1 MKNFEPARSAAPALG
16 CLRRRS
22 ALSNTGILRDGSLWR
37 PRNADRPDSALAA
50 PFRRHPAWLS
60 SARGAPHLASR
71 ATARPAGDP
80 AANADSGSVPT
91 PETAS
96 GRSYLHENR
105 TTSSRR
111 SIERIIRNC
120 LDGGQTMC
128 RRRPR
133 HRPYVASSRE
143 KTPTRRKRSP
153 REQGQTLNAEL
164 LHQSDLRPTHCDPSP
179 KETHRPNE
187 DSTFATHQPD
197 EGHRMANPS
206 NLPNDSRTSSIED
219 SSNGKTSALKYTL
232 TAAH

>member
-22 ALSNTGILRDGSLWR
+22 ALLNTGILRDGSLWR
-37 PRNADRPDSALAA
+37 PRKADRPDSARGR

-71 ATARPAGDP
+71 ATARPAGAP

-111 SIERIIRNC
+111 SSHRAHHQKLSRWGASHVSAIADAPALRHQFPRKDPHSVHVITSRARADPERRA
-120 LDGGQTMC
+120 
-128 RRRPR
+128 
-133 HRPYVASSRE
+133 ASPVGP
-143 KTPTRRKRSP
+143 PT
-153 REQGQTLNAEL
+153 
-164 LHQSDLRPTHCDPSP
+164 
-179 KETHRPNE
+179 
-187 DSTFATHQPD
+187 
-197 EGHRMANPS
+197 NP
-206 NLPNDSRTSSIED
+206 L
-219 SSNGKTSALKYTL
+219 
-232 TAAH
+232 